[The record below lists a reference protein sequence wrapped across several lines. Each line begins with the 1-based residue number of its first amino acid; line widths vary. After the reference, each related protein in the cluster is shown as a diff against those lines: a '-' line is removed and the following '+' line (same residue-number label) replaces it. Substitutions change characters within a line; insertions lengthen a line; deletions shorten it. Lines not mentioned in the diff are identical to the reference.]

1 MATVLYRKIIR
12 CQLSYLLAFDNVLN
26 TETTDE
32 NAADAKDIVSYAG
45 RSLKNLK
52 MINQILADE
61 FG

>member
-1 MATVLYRKIIR
+1 M
-12 CQLSYLLAFDNVLN
+12 LAN

-32 NAADAKDIVSYAG
+32 NVADAKDIVSYAG
-45 RSLKNLK
+45 RSLENLK